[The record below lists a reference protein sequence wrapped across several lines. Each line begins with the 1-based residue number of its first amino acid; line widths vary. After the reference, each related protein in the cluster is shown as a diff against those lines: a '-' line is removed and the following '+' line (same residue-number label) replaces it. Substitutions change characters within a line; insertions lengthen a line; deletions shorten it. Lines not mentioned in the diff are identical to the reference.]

1 MAGMPMI
8 LERWPTSEEL
18 GDSYYRA
25 WLKKAIAWVLVTEF
39 CQEEEWYLQ
48 LEKIAKKAST
58 SRDGIRDMVSFMEV
72 FYVGIIYFDFQI
84 HLIVR
89 EVMTLF

>member
-8 LERWPTSEEL
+8 LEHWPTREEL
-18 GDSYYRA
+18 GDFYYGV

-39 CQEEEWYLQ
+39 CQDEEWYLE
-48 LEKIAKKAST
+48 LERIVKRAST

-72 FYVGIIYFDFQI
+72 FYEGLVFFDFQI

-89 EVMTLF
+89 DVMHLF